1 MCNLLSME
9 ITAFKSPPMSG
20 EYYRQQA
27 ARVRRLAQEATMPA
41 LQEHL
46 ADVALQYERLA
57 DGADAGYH
65 DPE

>member
-1 MCNLLSME
+1 ME
-9 ITAFKSPPMSG
+9 ITALTSPPMPG

-41 LQEHL
+41 LREHL